1 LIKNRVRIKPVF
13 DFLLLLAFIFLF
25 FYAEELDSWK
35 DTEKAKKFIEIYW
48 YDKKPIKDLHR

>member
-1 LIKNRVRIKPVF
+1 VRIKPVF